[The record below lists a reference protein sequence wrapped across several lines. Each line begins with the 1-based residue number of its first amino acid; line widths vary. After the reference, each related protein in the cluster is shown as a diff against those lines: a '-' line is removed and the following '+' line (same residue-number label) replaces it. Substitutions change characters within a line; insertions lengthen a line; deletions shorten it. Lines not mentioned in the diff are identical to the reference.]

1 MEGQVVAR
9 GWPAGRWRAKGRG
22 LLKPVGG
29 ALTPSVCGTSIPS
42 LVLWDQPL
50 PTPPFSFLLDLPMVH
65 HSLHFLNCNSSG
77 YSHINLLLLVKYLAI
92 IILLKLTVAT
102 KKEAELSLVLNI
114 LKSRYLKLLQ
124 G

>member
-1 MEGQVVAR
+1 MEGQAVAR
-9 GWPAGRWRAKGRG
+9 GWPAGRWRAKVRG

-29 ALTPSVCGTSIPS
+29 ALTPSVCGTSIPF

-50 PTPPFSFLLDLPMVH
+50 PTPPLIFLLDLPMVH

-77 YSHINLLLLVKYLAI
+77 YSQINLLLLVKYLAI

-102 KKEAELSLVLNI
+102 KKEEELSLVLNI